1 MKIVYEPKGAARE
14 YAALACNIYKGCTH
28 GCVYCYNDGRHSR
41 KGYFFEDARP
51 KKDVLKNLESDCK
64 ALVKKYGTN
73 CPEILLTFLGDAYQ
87 PAEAALQLTRQAI
100 TILIEYNL
108 RFTILTKSALIVR
121 DLDLLAPYDGFR
133 AGFSFTTVD
142 PIRAAA
148 WEPHAGVIGARI
160 GALMTFY
167 RIEVPTWVSLEPVM
181 DVDLTIEAVEKLHS
195 FVDFFYVGALNHS
208 LPPKPIDLADAR
220 RKIESALQK
229 YHCNFKFKSS
239 FD

>member
-28 GCVYCYNDGRHSR
+28 GCVYCYNDGRR
-41 KGYFFEDARP
+41 APKGYFFEDARP
-51 KKDVLKNLESDCK
+51 KKAVLENLESDCRF
-64 ALVKKYGTN
+64 LVKKYGTN

-133 AGFSFTTVD
+133 AGFSFTTID

-148 WEPHAGVIGARI
+148 WEPGAGPIGARI

-181 DVDLTIEAVEKLHS
+181 DVDLTVEVIEKLNS
-195 FVDFFYVGALNHS
+195 FVDFFYVGALNHIE
-208 LPPKPIDLADAR
+208 PPKPIDLADAR
-220 RKIESALQK
+220 RKIESVLQK

>member
-1 MKIVYEPKGAARE
+1 MWNQLRRDPID
-14 YAALACNIYKGCTH
+14 LF
-28 GCVYCYNDGRHSR
+28 GRCLP
-41 KGYFFEDARP
+41 A
-51 KKDVLKNLESDCK
+51 
-64 ALVKKYGTN
+64 
-73 CPEILLTFLGDAYQ
+73 
-87 PAEAALQLTRQAI
+87 AEAALQLTRQVI
-100 TILIEYNL
+100 SILIKHNL

-121 DLDLLAPYDGFR
+121 DLDLLAPYNGFR
-133 AGFSFTTVD
+133 AGFSFTTID

-148 WEPHAGVIGARI
+148 WEPRAGAIGARI

-181 DVDLTIEAVEKLHS
+181 DVGLTIEAIKKLHS

-220 RKIESALQK
+220 RKIESVLQK
-229 YHCNFKFKSS
+229 YHCSYKFKSS

>member
-1 MKIVYEPKGAARE
+1 MKIVYEPRGAARE
-14 YAALACNIYKGCTH
+14 YAALALNIYKGCTH
-28 GCVYCYNDGRHSR
+28 GCVYCYNDGRRSR

-51 KKDVLKNLESDCK
+51 KKGVLENLESDCK
-64 ALVKKYGTN
+64 FLVKKCGTN
-73 CPEILLTFLGDAYQ
+73 CAEILLTFLGDAYQ
-87 PAEAALQLTRQAI
+87 PAEAALQLTRQVI
-100 TILIEYNL
+100 SILIKHNL

-121 DLDLLAPYDGFR
+121 DLDLLAPYNGFR
-133 AGFSFTTVD
+133 AGFSFTTID

-148 WEPHAGVIGARI
+148 WEPRAGAIGARI

-181 DVDLTIEAVEKLHS
+181 DVGLTIEAIKKLHS
-195 FVDFFYVGALNHS
+195 FVDFFYVGALNHI

-220 RKIESALQK
+220 RKIESVLQK
-229 YHCNFKFKSS
+229 YHCYFKFKSS

>member
-1 MKIVYEPKGAARE
+1 MKIVYEPRGAARE
-14 YAALACNIYKGCTH
+14 YAALALNIYKGCTH
-28 GCVYCYNDGRHSR
+28 GCVYCYNNGRRSR

-51 KKDVLKNLESDCK
+51 KINVLENLKSDCRFLTK
-64 ALVKKYGTN
+64 RYGTN

-87 PAEAALQLTRQAI
+87 PTESTLQLTRQAI
-100 TILIEYNL
+100 EILIRFNL

-121 DLDLLAPYDGFR
+121 DLDLLAPYNGFR
-133 AGFSFTTVD
+133 AGFSFTTID

-148 WEPHAGVIGARI
+148 WEPHAGVIDSRV
-160 GALMTFY
+160 GALKTFF

-181 DVDLTIEAVEKLHS
+181 DVNSTIEAIEKLHS
-195 FVDFFYVGALNHS
+195 FVDFFYVGALNHV

-220 RKIESALQK
+220 RKIESVLQK
-229 YHCNFKFKSS
+229 HHCNFKFKSS